1 MESPTASAIPA
12 AGGREAFPATR
23 WSIVRAARDSDEG
36 AAQRALGD
44 LCGAYWY
51 PLYAYVRRSGC
62 GVEESQDLTQEFFA
76 RLLEKGWLG
85 GVDQS
90 RGKFRSWL
98 LTVMKHF
105 LVNEWRKGQRQRRG
119 GGMAMISLDAEERFA
134 AEPVDHTT
142 PETIYAKRWAE
153 AVLARVHERL
163 RAECEAEG
171 NSGRFDVLKAYLLH
185 DGEAPSYK
193 EAAESLS
200 LSDTALKSAIFRLRK
215 RYGEVFRDEIAQT
228 VDDPREVETEIRE
241 LLAALSN

>member
-1 MESPTASAIPA
+1 MEPETASVAPA

-23 WSIVRAARDSDEG
+23 WSMVRAAGESDES
-36 AAQRALGD
+36 AAQRALED

-62 GVEESQDLTQEFFA
+62 GVEEAQDLTQEFFA

-85 GVDQS
+85 GVDQA

-119 GGMAMISLDAEERFA
+119 GGQMILSLDAEERFA
-134 AEPVDHTT
+134 AEPADPAT
-142 PETIYAKRWAE
+142 PETIYAKHWAG
-153 AVLARVHERL
+153 AVLAQVHERL

-171 NSGRFDVLKAYLLH
+171 QSGRFDVLKAYLLH
-185 DGEAPSYK
+185 DGEAPSYAH
-193 EAAESLS
+193 AAAALG
-200 LSDTALKSAIFRLRK
+200 LSDSALKSAIFRLRR

-241 LLAALSN
+241 LLAALSG